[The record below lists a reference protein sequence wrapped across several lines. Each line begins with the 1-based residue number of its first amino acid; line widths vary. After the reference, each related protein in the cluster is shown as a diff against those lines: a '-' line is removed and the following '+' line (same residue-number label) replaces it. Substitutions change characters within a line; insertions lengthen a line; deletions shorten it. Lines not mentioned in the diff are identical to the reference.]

1 MLSPPEL
8 GLGYI
13 GAATSLTLVLP
24 VDRYDYCFLVA
35 TAGEEPTAIF
45 LDERYQFQAFGCLGN
60 TSYKGLLIPDVRIEV
75 DETLI
80 FDAAGRWAVPG
91 MMVRRDDGLFIST
104 MDERGGGRNP
114 LIAVQRGLSL
124 SEQGMA
130 AGFARWQVV
139 IGEGIEKRVLKV
151 IELNQP
157 AN

>member
-91 MMVRRDDGLFIST
+91 MIGP
-104 MDERGGGRNP
+104 GN
-114 LIAVQRGLSL
+114 
-124 SEQGMA
+124 
-130 AGFARWQVV
+130 FARPATKWINKVSW
-139 IGEGIEKRVLKV
+139 KRRRKSLF
-151 IELNQP
+151 LAYSRHRN
-157 AN
+157 